1 MKDKVFFDTNIIV
14 YLFDKSEEKKHAQA
28 KKIVIA
34 SLQNVTSHISNQ
46 VINEFIVVASQKIEN
61 PIPLN
66 RIRKNLEFLRANL
79 NIHAI
84 DFETSLKAIDVK
96 LEYQFSFWD
105 SLIIASALESNCS
118 ILYSED
124 MQHGQVIEDNL
135 KIINPFKLTSSVEG

>member
-96 LEYQFSFWD
+96 REAR
-105 SLIIASALESNCS
+105 IS
-118 ILYSED
+118 IFFL
-124 MQHGQVIEDNL
+124 G
-135 KIINPFKLTSSVEG
+135 